1 MSNMYKRTKNDPRLT
16 KGRKSLGKGIFNQVK
31 EFFTRRRTDPW
42 KVSLTKK
49 SIPWPRI
56 LAPIL
61 IVTIPL
67 TVIVFADN
75 GLMRLPDLYKYHMLS
90 SEILNERMIS
100 ADEDDVAALISDYL
114 IHKTNRFQMK
124 EDLDYM
130 PDDLFT
136 KQDEAMMQ
144 NLRTYLDVQI
154 AVGLSTLLITI
165 ALIFFIIRKKE
176 RDLLL
181 RSFYFSLPVFFLM
194 KIIETVAMLFDPI
207 RKWVFGIPIPTSA
220 ADDNLLPALF
230 DVSFFRFLAAIEA
243 VLSLVLL
250 AIVYYI
256 VLNLSG
262 RKTTFRR

>member
-16 KGRKSLGKGIFNQVK
+16 KGRKSMGQGIISRLKG
-31 EFFTRRRTDPW
+31 FFTRRRTDPW
-42 KVSLTKK
+42 KVTLTKK
-49 SIPWPRI
+49 SIPWPHI

-75 GLMRLPDLYKYHMLS
+75 GLMRLPDLYKYHLLS

-100 ADEDDVAALISDYL
+100 ADESDVATLISDYL
-114 IHKTNRFQMK
+114 IHKTDRFQMK

-136 KQDEAMMQ
+136 KKDGAMIQ
-144 NLRTYLDVQI
+144 NLRSYLDVQL
-154 AVGLSTLLITI
+154 AVGLSTLLLTI
-165 ALIFFIIRKKE
+165 ALILFIIRKKE

-181 RSFYFSLPVFFLM
+181 RNFYFSLPVFLLLKTM
-194 KIIETVAMLFDPI
+194 EIAAMLFGPI
-207 RKWVFGIPIPTSA
+207 RNWVFGIPTPTAA
-220 ADDNLLPALF
+220 ADENLLPAMF
-230 DVSFFRFLAAIEA
+230 DASFFRFLAAVEVA
-243 VLSLVLL
+243 LSLVLL
-250 AIVYYI
+250 GIVYYI